1 MPILPIPLENS
12 LLLYYNYNTAKYFGV
27 PPHTKK
33 QERKEKMKL
42 EKLPYEAAKLNV
54 TVFESE
60 DIVTASVADNFDY
73 VDQDAWDS

>member
-1 MPILPIPLENS
+1 M
-12 LLLYYNYNTAKYFGV
+12 
-27 PPHTKK
+27 KK

-54 TVFESE
+54 TVFGSE

>member
-1 MPILPIPLENS
+1 
-12 LLLYYNYNTAKYFGV
+12 
-27 PPHTKK
+27 
-33 QERKEKMKL
+33 MKR